1 MKSVVF
7 PLMPTELSN
16 VHSPSISTLTF
27 YNANA
32 PVPDTNQTRAFLQSR
47 MDAIVQVNPWLS
59 GQIQT
64 CAHGG
69 NRLVLRYDANASSL
83 PVEIISMPALS
94 PSLEYEAV
102 AGMLSSLEAP
112 QGSDVVDVVN
122 AALFRVYWITISSS
136 QSALFVSM
144 AHGLGDGYT
153 YYRIYGML
161 SANASVE
168 ALLPERV
175 DDFPRVRAAA
185 ISDIDNVLSMLGSA
199 ARRESTKDERSPRT
213 LHTIDPAWIANEKAK
228 ASQSV
233 PLVSTNDILT
243 SWFFRQTKADIGVM
257 VINLRG
263 RAEGVEPHMAGNYQT
278 VVAYQPE
285 DFATPALI
293 RESVLHG
300 MRRARS
306 KELPHD
312 VRTVSLTTSWASLY
326 KQVVLPAWKMVE
338 HWPITNGRSMF
349 SNGAVIFQ
357 RTQGSIGVL
366 MRTQHDV
373 AKQPTLFMP

>member
-1 MKSVVF
+1 MKSVVL

-27 YNANA
+27 FNTTA
-32 PVPDTNQTRAFLQSR
+32 PVSDTNQTRTFLQSR
-47 MDAIVQVNPWLS
+47 VDAIVQVNPWLS

-64 CAHGG
+64 NALGG
-69 NRLVLRYDANASSL
+69 NRLVLRYDANTSSL

-112 QGSDVVDVVN
+112 QGSDVVDVVH

-161 SANASVE
+161 SADARVE
-168 ALLPERV
+168 ALLPDRV
-175 DDFPRVRAAA
+175 DDFQRVRAAA
-185 ISDIDNVLSMLGSA
+185 ISDIDNVLSMLGRA
-199 ARRESTKDERSPRT
+199 ARQESTKDERSRRT

-228 ASQSV
+228 ASRM
-233 PLVSTNDILT
+233 VSTNDILT

-257 VINLRG
+257 VVNLRG
-263 RAEGVEPHMAGNYQT
+263 RAEGLEPHMAGNYQT

-285 DFATPALI
+285 DFATPGLI
-293 RESVLHG
+293 RESVRHG
-300 MRRARS
+300 MRRACS

-326 KQVVLPAWKMVE
+326 KQVVLPAWKMAE

-357 RTQGSIGVL
+357 RTPDSIGVL
-366 MRTQHDV
+366 MRTKHDV
-373 AKQPTLFMP
+373 AKQSTLFLP